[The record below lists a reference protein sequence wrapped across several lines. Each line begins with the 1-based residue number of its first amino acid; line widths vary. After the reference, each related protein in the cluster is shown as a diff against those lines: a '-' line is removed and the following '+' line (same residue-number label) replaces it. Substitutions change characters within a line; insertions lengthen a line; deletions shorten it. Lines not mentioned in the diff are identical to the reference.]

1 MRHTEVLFLLIT
13 RAWIAILAAD
23 MMVPALPAIA
33 RALNISPRIVQFSLS
48 LSLVA
53 FAIGL
58 LIFGALVDRY
68 GRRSILLGGSG
79 LLIVGGLIAGL
90 AETAIA
96 FACGLLLLDLGSSA
110 SLVAARVM
118 LRDLFDGTAFVKTQA
133 HVNAATTFA
142 PLMTPLL
149 GGYLLAF
156 FGWRAVFL
164 AILPVSL
171 MLLIILA
178 TRLPETLKRSER
190 SRLSLTRTVRS
201 QFSLISQRSFA
212 VPVSALCASQAAVGA
227 SSAAMP
233 FLFIDKL
240 HFSPLA
246 FAYLISGIFLSSM
259 AGSYAVGVLIKHIS
273 ERRLLQIG
281 MFLLLLGGVAI
292 MGAGVNRDASWLILA
307 LSFILLAVAHAMIT
321 PLCVTHAMEVPPPR
335 RGSTAAMLGACQT
348 GAWALA
354 AMVTSFVYTGAIL
367 PVALVV
373 VTCAVIAVFL
383 LRRMLASCSLSMFYP
398 RPPIVDKSKT

>member
-1 MRHTEVLFLLIT
+1 MRRTEILILLIT

-23 MMVPALPAIA
+23 MMVPALPAIT
-33 RALNISPRIVQFSLS
+33 RALHLTPRLVQFSLS
-48 LSLVA
+48 LGLVA

-58 LIFGALVDRY
+58 LVFGALVDRY
-68 GRRSILLGGSG
+68 GRRGILLGGSG
-79 LLIVGGLIAGL
+79 LLIFGGLVAGL
-90 AETAIA
+90 AETALTL
-96 FACGLLLLDLGSSA
+96 ACGLLLLDLGSSA

-142 PLMTPLL
+142 PLIAPLL
-149 GGYLLAF
+149 GGYLLTF

-164 AILPVSL
+164 AILPVGL
-171 MLLIILA
+171 MLLIVLA
-178 TRLPETLKRSER
+178 IRLPETLTRSQR
-190 SRLSLTRTVRS
+190 SPLSLVGAFRS

-212 VPVSALCASQAAVGA
+212 IPVSALCASQAAVGA
-227 SSAAMP
+227 SSTAMP
-233 FLFIDKL
+233 FLFIDGL

-259 AGSYAVGVLIKHIS
+259 AGSYAVGVLVKQVS
-273 ERRLLQIG
+273 ERRLLQVG
-281 MFLLLLGGVAI
+281 MLFLLLGGVAI
-292 MGAGVNRDASWLILA
+292 VAAGISRDASWLILA
-307 LSFILLAVAHAMIT
+307 LSFILLTVAHAMLT

-335 RGSTAAMLGACQT
+335 RGSAAAMLGACQT

-354 AMVTSFVYTGAIL
+354 AMVTSFVYTGPVL

-373 VTCAVIAVFL
+373 MVCALFAIFLLWRMLNQLLVEERVIAK
-383 LRRMLASCSLSMFYP
+383 AAG
-398 RPPIVDKSKT
+398 TG